1 MTNVF
6 KKTGIAAAVAG
17 ALMAVSGGAQA
28 QAYESLVGNEITLAA
43 PDDVMLVPYV
53 ICDPAATGGQINTL
67 VGVTTIF
74 PERGANGRPDRRT
87 KKGDTKTMHWRFY
100 NARSEHKLDGIIPV
114 SDNDFVRY
122 DWCDQLAKS
131 GQTSLNGVPGY
142 LLFHGDSIRF
152 NTSSNIL
159 VGESLF
165 GTSVADPLL
174 SAGNNA
180 YNREMYSNC
189 ADVGCPSGTWEGLK
203 ITLPNADS
211 SKPAVTTAF
220 DTSVLVNDIK
230 NPANLAFNRT
240 MWLYGHSYLIQGNCG
255 SQAFIPILSAPI
267 WDTVVR
273 NGYPA
278 IERLERGIDFTTAV
292 LPYAPRT
299 EYQDLVLRYF
309 LDPALS
315 TGNQFVFWFNSNQDV
330 VRSAVPIETFDSEQ
344 VYQFSFTVGLPNE
357 LNIIRSTPSAPA
369 FPGMIHTEDDPRG
382 VVVNTG
388 LINFYVGQVSSTV
401 PSISSGVAFN
411 LLSLGA
417 GGNNAQIQTEMA
429 TGSYDLIGPF

>member
-28 QAYESLVGNEITLAA
+28 QAFTSLLENEIILSA
-43 PDDVMLVPYV
+43 PDDVLLVPHV

-67 VGVTTIF
+67 VGLTTIF
-74 PERGANGRPDRRT
+74 PGARADGGRPTRRT
-87 KKGDTKTMHWRFY
+87 AKGPTTNMHWRFY
-100 NARSEHKLDGIIPV
+100 NNRSEHQLDGIIPV

-131 GQTSLNGVPGY
+131 GQTKLNGVPGY
-142 LLFHGDSIRF
+142 LLFHADSIRF
-152 NTSSNIL
+152 NTSGNIL
-159 VGESLF
+159 IAESVL
-165 GTSVADPLL
+165 GTSGAGTPAFPAD
-174 SAGNNA
+174 ANV
-180 YNREMYSNC
+180 YNRETVSNC
-189 ADVGCPSGTWEGLK
+189 ADLGCPLSTWSGLNITIEGK
-203 ITLPNADS
+203 KTS
-211 SKPAVTTAF
+211 F
-220 DTSVLVNDIK
+220 DTSVLV
-230 NPANLAFNRT
+230 PAAAGSANLAFNRSI
-240 MWLYGHSYLIQGNCG
+240 WLYGHSYLIQGNWG
-255 SQAFIPILSAPI
+255 SQAFIPILTAPI

-278 IERLERGIDFTTAV
+278 IERLERGINFTTIA
-292 LPYAPRT
+292 LPSAPVVM
-299 EYQDLVLRYF
+299 YQDLVLRYF
-309 LDPALS
+309 LDSALS

-357 LNIIRSTPSAPA
+357 LNIIRSTPTAPA
-369 FPGMIHTEDDPRG
+369 FPGMIHTETDPRG
-382 VVVNTG
+382 PVVNTG

-401 PSISSGVAFN
+401 PWISSGVTFN